1 MPTMNLPETTE
12 PALLPGFDETVLE
25 STRKGEHALLQ
36 AKRTA
41 AFETYSHIPNPEAFH
56 EEYRRMNPDL
66 FRFGNFERLRI
77 PEESI
82 PYVAAE
88 EDAHYDLILS
98 VSPEGYTIEDRNG
111 ITADDGIHVM
121 PLARAAA
128 EHTTLLEQSLGTAMV
143 KEEQRK
149 FFDLNGAFW
158 NVGFFIYVKKRK
170 EIPNGILIRYH
181 NDRPGSVLLPRL
193 VVVAEQES
201 RFAIS
206 EQFTSPDGVE
216 TLCVGGREFHL
227 DAAADVKLVSLQGW
241 GDKGIHIGEDWA
253 RVKRDGRVDLFTM
266 TFGGSVSK
274 MTVGCDVCEPN
285 ANAYLGGVFFA
296 DRDQHFDQKTLQYH
310 SAPDTYS
317 NMLYKGAV
325 KDKGYSVYQGIIRA
339 LKDCVGVDSYQT
351 NNNLV
356 LDKTARADS
365 IPGLII
371 DADELACS
379 HGATFGNLDR
389 EQLYYLRSRG
399 IPEGEARRMLVMGF
413 FDEVIGRIPF
423 EPLREHLHEV
433 IARKFGTV

>member
-1 MPTMNLPETTE
+1 LTEE
-12 PALLPGFDETVLE
+12 PALLPGFDETALE
-25 STRKGEHALLQ
+25 SARGGEHALLQ

-41 AFETYSHIPNPEAFH
+41 AYERYSRIPNPEAFH
-56 EEYRRMNPDL
+56 EEYRRMDPAL
-66 FRFGNFERLRI
+66 FRFDAFQRLEI
-77 PEESI
+77 PKEPV
-82 PYVAAE
+82 PYEASAVDE
-88 EDAHYDLILS
+88 HYDVILS
-98 VSPEGYTIEDRNG
+98 VSPAGYAVQDRTG
-111 ITADDGIHVM
+111 VLKQDGVNI
-121 PLARAAA
+121 LTLEQAAA

-143 KEEQRK
+143 AEEQRK
-149 FFDLNGAFW
+149 FLDLNAAFW
-158 NVGFFIYVKKRK
+158 NVGFFIYVKKK
-170 EIPNGILIRYH
+170 VDLPNGILIRYH
-181 NDRPGSVLLPRL
+181 NDREGTALLPRL

-201 RFAIS
+201 RFAIA
-206 EQFTSPDGVE
+206 EEFTSPDGMS
-216 TLCVGGREFHL
+216 TLCLSGREFHL

-241 GDKGIHIGEDWA
+241 GDQGIHIGEDWA
-253 RVKRDGRVDLFTM
+253 RVKRDGKVDLFSM

-339 LKDCVGVDSYQT
+339 LKNCVGVDSYQT

-356 LDKTARADS
+356 LDHTARADS

-379 HGATFGNLDR
+379 HGATFGNLDK

-413 FDEVIGRIPF
+413 FDEVIDRIPF
-423 EPLREHLHEV
+423 EPLRDHLHDV
-433 IARKFGTV
+433 IARKFGAV